1 MSPPT
6 LNTCQMAKVALVYKG
21 MKVNKHPHLSQIHPF
36 RNIPALLNLTLGGWG
51 KKGAL
56 LGG

>member
-1 MSPPT
+1 
-6 LNTCQMAKVALVYKG
+6 MAKVALVYKG